1 LFHPK
6 RQGAS
11 PRWSFRRNA
20 RQALMAGAMGQAG
33 TSQINVAGRP
43 VPIAA
48 FFNLLTTLA
57 GRAAEEYNALGISDS
72 RAVPRYL
79 MDAEGEYLVDL
90 ANPDERAA
98 VLLGL
103 LELAAQEA
111 TDDYDDS
118 DDELFDEDDEDDDLA
133 AEFAVVADIEAMA
146 NDYAWEA
153 EDDFDDWER

>member
-1 LFHPK
+1 
-6 RQGAS
+6 
-11 PRWSFRRNA
+11 
-20 RQALMAGAMGQAG
+20 
-33 TSQINVAGRP
+33 
-43 VPIAA
+43 
-48 FFNLLTTLA
+48 
-57 GRAAEEYNALGISDS
+57 
-72 RAVPRYL
+72 